1 MTSKGKQKMTNNQEI
16 SKLAA
21 KRIAETLEIL
31 EFAGIPRKEIDLVRK
46 AFWRFFD
53 EMILNKKVSEND
65 KSKSA

>member
-1 MTSKGKQKMTNNQEI
+1 MNKINQQQL
-16 SKLAA
+16 STLAA

-31 EFAGIPRKEIDLVRK
+31 EHAGTSRKEIDLIRK

-65 KSKSA
+65 NSIQSH